1 MGKQQ
6 WAWDEKKDQANLI
19 KHKIPFELAVR
30 VFNDPLH
37 VTIPDPCEGEERW
50 RTFGQIQG
58 VLILVVHT
66 EPDETAASA
75 PRLGRIISARRATSN
90 ERRLFEETIYDC

>member
-1 MGKQQ
+1 MAVQH
-6 WAWDEKKDQANLI
+6 WLWDERKDQANLI
-19 KHKIPFELAVR
+19 KHKIPFELAIR

-37 VTIPDPCEGEERW
+37 VTVSDPCEDEERW

-66 EPDETAASA
+66 EPDEQAGG
-75 PRLGRIISARRATSN
+75 RLRPGRIISARRATSN
-90 ERRLFEETIYDC
+90 ERRLFEETVYDC